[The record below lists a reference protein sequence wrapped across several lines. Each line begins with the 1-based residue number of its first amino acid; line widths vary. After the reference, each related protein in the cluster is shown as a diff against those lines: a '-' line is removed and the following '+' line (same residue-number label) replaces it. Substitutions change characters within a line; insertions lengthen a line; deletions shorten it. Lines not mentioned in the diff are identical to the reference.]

1 VAISIQRPF
10 KRVLSFPRSFDYYR
24 GATRQEDINEI
35 VLSGGCSLV
44 KDFVPLL
51 SERVGINVKVI
62 EPFKNIQIPDKFD
75 KGYLSKVAPIVAVA
89 TGLALRRIGDR

>member
-1 VAISIQRPF
+1 VLTSASEEIITEIS
-10 KRVLSFPRSFDYYR
+10 RSFDYYR
-24 GATRQEDINEI
+24 GATRQEDINQI

-62 EPFKNIQIPDKFD
+62 ESFKNIQIPDKFD
-75 KGYLSKVAPIVAVA
+75 KGYLNKVTSIAAVA